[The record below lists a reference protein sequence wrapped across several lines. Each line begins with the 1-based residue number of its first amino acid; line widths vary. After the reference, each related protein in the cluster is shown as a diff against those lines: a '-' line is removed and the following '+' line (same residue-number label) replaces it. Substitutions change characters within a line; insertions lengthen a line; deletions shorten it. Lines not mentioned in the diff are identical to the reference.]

1 MDVRCVLLATG
12 SLVLCFSGFAAAVDT
27 VDASQP
33 LSDGETIASS
43 GGTFELGFFS
53 PGSSRGRYL
62 GIWYKN
68 IPLRTVVW
76 VANRSNPINGSSGTL
91 MINSTGNIVLLSHN
105 SSVVWSANTTEQAEN
120 PVLQLLDNGNL
131 VLRDG
136 KNDSLDTHLWQSF
149 DYPTDTFLPEM
160 KLGWDLKTGLNRQ
173 LSSWKS
179 PDDPSPGDFTWGMAN
194 RDFPDIVA
202 WKGSDKYFR
211 TGPWNG
217 LRFSGAPQQGSNS
230 IFWYNFVSNAEE
242 IYYMYHNTNKSVLVR
257 TVLNQTNYLWERS
270 AWSEA
275 TQSWRLFLT
284 VPKDYCDTYG
294 ICGAYSKCITNQLP
308 YCQCLKGFTPENQ
321 DQWNSTDWSQG
332 CVRNEPLNC
341 SISDGFVKYPNM
353 KLPDTTHCLVDSTL
367 SLDNCRTKC
376 LDNCSCTAYANS
388 DIRGRGSGC
397 AMWFGDLIDM
407 RQYPD
412 AGQVLYLRMPAS
424 EIGKSNSK
432 VWIVLVV
439 VSAIAIAIAMLVAI
453 CYAHR
458 RRKNFR
464 ELAENISEGQESEHP
479 DDDLDLPLF
488 DLHAIAESTNNF
500 SMRNKLGEGGFGPV
514 YKGILVDGR
523 EIAVKRLSSSSR
535 QGLREFKNEVIL
547 IAKLQHRNLVK
558 LLGCCI
564 QGDEK
569 MLIYEYMPNK
579 SLDAFIFDKER
590 SKLLDWHKRFNIICG
605 VARGLLYLH
614 QDSRLRIIHRDLKAS
629 NVLLDNEMNPKI
641 SDFGMARIFG
651 GDETEGNTNRVV
663 GTYGYMAP
671 EYAIDGL
678 FSVKSDV
685 FSFGILVLET
695 LSGKRN
701 RGLYHSNHSLVGH
714 AWELYQAG
722 KSSELIDSC
731 LVETSDLSQVL
742 RCVHIGLLCL
752 QEHPE
757 DRPSMSSVV
766 TMLSSDNSLAVPQQP
781 GFLVERNPHRG
792 NSSSG
797 VDSSVVN
804 EITFTLLEAR

>member
-1 MDVRCVLLATG
+1 MNILSVIFPLISAT
-12 SLVLCFSGFAAAVDT
+12 VMAVDT
-27 VDASQP
+27 IDASQL
-33 LSDGETIASS
+33 LSDGETIASR
-43 GGTFELGFFS
+43 GRTFELGFFS

-76 VANRSNPINGSSGTL
+76 VANRSNPINDSSGVL
-91 MINSTGNIVLLSHN
+91 MINNTGDIVLLSHK
-105 SSVVWSANTTEQAEN
+105 SSVIWSTKTTGQTEN

-131 VLRDG
+131 VLREDNNDG
-136 KNDSLDTHLWQSF
+136 LDTYLWQSF

-194 RDFPDIVA
+194 RNFPDVVA
-202 WKGSDKYFR
+202 WKGPDKYFR
-211 TGPWNG
+211 SGPWNG

-230 IFWYNFVSNAEE
+230 IFWYNFVFDGDE
-242 IYYMYHNTNKSVLVR
+242 IYYMYHVTNKSVLVR
-257 TVLNQTNYLWERS
+257 SVLNQTNYLWERS
-270 AWSEA
+270 MWSEA

-284 VPKDYCDTYG
+284 IPKDYCDTYG
-294 ICGAYSKCITNQLP
+294 ICGAYSKCMTNQLP
-308 YCQCLKGFTPENQ
+308 YCQCLKGFTPKSPDE
-321 DQWNSTDWSQG
+321 WNSTDWSQG
-332 CVRNEPLNC
+332 CVRNKPLNC
-341 SISDGFVKYPNM
+341 STRDSDGFIKYSNM

-367 SLDNCRTKC
+367 SLEDCRTKC
-376 LDNCSCTAYANS
+376 LNNCSCIAYANS

-397 AMWFGDLIDM
+397 AMWLGDLIDM

-412 AGQVLYLRMPAS
+412 AGQVLYVRMPAS
-424 EIGKSNSK
+424 EIG
-432 VWIVLVV
+432 
-439 VSAIAIAIAMLVAI
+439 
-453 CYAHR
+453 
-458 RRKNFR
+458 
-464 ELAENISEGQESEHP
+464 
-479 DDDLDLPLF
+479 
-488 DLHAIAESTNNF
+488 T
-500 SMRNKLGEGGFGPV
+500 
-514 YKGILVDGR
+514 IL
-523 EIAVKRLSSSSR
+523 IAVKRLSSRSR
-535 QGLREFKNEVIL
+535 QGLREFKNEVKL

-569 MLIYEYMPNK
+569 MLIYEYMPNR

-695 LSGKRN
+695 VSGKRN
-701 RGLYHSNHSLVGH
+701 RGLYHSNQSLSV
-714 AWELYQAG
+714 WESYQAG
-722 KSSELIDSC
+722 KSSELIDPC
-731 LVETSDLSQVL
+731 LADTSNLSQVL

>member
-1 MDVRCVLLATG
+1 MDNLCLLLVTG
-12 SLVLCFSGFAAAVDT
+12 SLVLFFLRFAVAVDT
-27 VDASQP
+27 IDASQP
-33 LSDGETIASS
+33 LSDGETIASR
-43 GGTFELGFFS
+43 GRTFELGFFS

-76 VANRSNPINGSSGTL
+76 VANRSNPINDSSGML
-91 MINSTGNIVLLSHN
+91 MINNTGDIVLLSHK
-105 SSVVWSANTTEQAEN
+105 SSVIWSTKTTGQAEN

-131 VLRDG
+131 VLREDNNDG
-136 KNDSLDTHLWQSF
+136 LDTYLWQSF

-194 RDFPDIVA
+194 RNFPDVVA

-211 TGPWNG
+211 SGPWNG

-230 IFWYNFVSNAEE
+230 IFWYNFVFDGDE
-242 IYYMYHNTNKSVLVR
+242 IYYMYHVTNKSVLVR
-257 TVLNQTNYLWERS
+257 SVLNQTNYLWERS
-270 AWSEA
+270 MWSEV

-294 ICGAYSKCITNQLP
+294 ICGAYSKCMSNQLP
-308 YCQCLKGFTPENQ
+308 YCQCLKGFTPKSPDE
-321 DQWNSTDWSQG
+321 WNSTDWSQG
-332 CVRNEPLNC
+332 CVRNKPLNC
-341 SISDGFVKYPNM
+341 STRDSDGFIKYSNM

-367 SLDNCRTKC
+367 SLEDCRTKC
-376 LDNCSCTAYANS
+376 LNNCSCIAYANS
-388 DIRGRGSGC
+388 DIRGQGSGC
-397 AMWFGDLIDM
+397 AMWLGDLIDM

-412 AGQVLYLRMPAS
+412 AGQVLYVRMPAS
-424 EIGKSNSK
+424 EIG
-432 VWIVLVV
+432 
-439 VSAIAIAIAMLVAI
+439 
-453 CYAHR
+453 
-458 RRKNFR
+458 
-464 ELAENISEGQESEHP
+464 QESERP
-479 DDDLDLPLF
+479 DDDLELPLF
-488 DLHAIAESTNNF
+488 DLRTITESTNDF

-523 EIAVKRLSSSSR
+523 EIAVKRLSSRSR
-535 QGLREFKNEVIL
+535 QGLREFKNEVKL

-569 MLIYEYMPNK
+569 MLIYEYMPNR

-695 LSGKRN
+695 VSGKRN
-701 RGLYHSNHSLVGH
+701 RGLYHSNQSLV
-714 AWELYQAG
+714 WESYQAG
-722 KSSELIDSC
+722 KSSELIDPC
-731 LVETSDLSQVL
+731 LADTSNLSQVL

>member
-1 MDVRCVLLATG
+1 MLREDNN
-12 SLVLCFSGFAAAVDT
+12 
-27 VDASQP
+27 
-33 LSDGETIASS
+33 DG
-43 GGTFELGFFS
+43 
-53 PGSSRGRYL
+53 
-62 GIWYKN
+62 
-68 IPLRTVVW
+68 
-76 VANRSNPINGSSGTL
+76 
-91 MINSTGNIVLLSHN
+91 
-105 SSVVWSANTTEQAEN
+105 
-120 PVLQLLDNGNL
+120 
-131 VLRDG
+131 
-136 KNDSLDTHLWQSF
+136 LDTYLWQSF

-194 RDFPDIVA
+194 RNFPDVVA
-202 WKGSDKYFR
+202 WKGPDKYFR
-211 TGPWNG
+211 SGPWNG

-230 IFWYNFVSNAEE
+230 IFWYNFVFDGDE
-242 IYYMYHNTNKSVLVR
+242 IYYMYHVTNKSVLVR
-257 TVLNQTNYLWERS
+257 SVLNQTNYLWERS
-270 AWSEA
+270 MWSEA

-284 VPKDYCDTYG
+284 IPKDYCDTYG
-294 ICGAYSKCITNQLP
+294 ICGAYSKCMTNQLP
-308 YCQCLKGFTPENQ
+308 YCQCLKGFTPKNPDE
-321 DQWNSTDWSQG
+321 WNSTDWSQG
-332 CVRNEPLNC
+332 CDRNKPLNC
-341 SISDGFVKYPNM
+341 STRDSDGFVKYSNM

-367 SLDNCRTKC
+367 SLEDCRTKC
-376 LDNCSCTAYANS
+376 LNNCSCIAYANS

-397 AMWFGDLIDM
+397 AMWLGDLIDM

-412 AGQVLYLRMPAS
+412 AGQVLYVRMPAS
-424 EIGKSNSK
+424 EIGKSKSK
-432 VWIVLVV
+432 VWIVLIVV
-439 VSAIAIAIAMLVAI
+439 LAIATAIGMLIAI
-453 CYAHR
+453 CCTR
-458 RRKNFR
+458 RRGKNFR
-464 ELAENISEGQESEHP
+464 DVAENISGGQESERP
-479 DDDLDLPLF
+479 DDDLELPLF
-488 DLHAIAESTNNF
+488 DLRTITESTNDF

-523 EIAVKRLSSSSR
+523 EIAVKRLSSRSR
-535 QGLREFKNEVIL
+535 QGLREFKNEVKL

-569 MLIYEYMPNK
+569 MLIYEYMPNR

-695 LSGKRN
+695 VSGKRN
-701 RGLYHSNHSLVGH
+701 RGLYHSNQSLVSH
-714 AWELYQAG
+714 VWESYQAG
-722 KSSELIDSC
+722 KSSELIDPC
-731 LVETSDLSQVL
+731 LADTSNLSQVL